1 MSCDPY
7 LPSDHA
13 FQLFLES
20 VNVDAVRLERA
31 AHMSDFELHALSRDR
46 RVR

>member
-13 FQLFLES
+13 FAMFLGTVEL
-20 VNVDAVRLERA
+20 DQVRLEEA
-31 AHMSDFELHALSRDR
+31 SHFADVEWHALARDR
-46 RVR
+46 RNR